1 MTRYFTMT
9 AKMFSVA
16 VLLLQSFAPAF
27 AQHLDVLCGVVALT
41 LAMHNSA
48 ENQQPPP
55 AGAPPNTSADAAPSG
70 SDLYLRHCAICH
82 GIDGRGHG
90 PLTEAM
96 KIVPADLT
104 RVTVRNGGGFP
115 DAKVSDV
122 IRNGG
127 GVLGHGSMAMLPW
140 GFYFSERR
148 KPAVGKARI
157 RRWSPISSRSRKNRG
172 IARPVAMNVQEICQ
186 AGFTPS

>member
-1 MTRYFTMT
+1 MGHSHR
-9 AKMFSVA
+9 
-16 VLLLQSFAPAF
+16 LG
-27 AQHLDVLCGVVALT
+27 VLCGVVALT
-41 LAMHNSA
+41 VVIHHGAHGQ
-48 ENQQPPP
+48 EPPP
-55 AGAPPNTSADAAPSG
+55 AGAPAETAADAAPSG
-70 SDLYLRHCAICH
+70 SELYLRHCAICH

-104 RVTVRNGGGFP
+104 RVTVRSGGTFP

-140 GFYFSERR
+140 GIYFSERR
-148 KPAVGKARI
+148 NPAVGKARI
-157 RRWSPISSRSRKNRG
+157 K
-172 IARPVAMNVQEICQ
+172 ALVAYIKSIQEK
-186 AGFTPS
+186 